1 MKSLP
6 HLVEIVRKENEERRG
21 ITEPK
26 IGTQRIDV
34 HAAEQLRFEASF
46 GDFNFPIDEP
56 RERGG
61 TDAGPPPLA
70 YFLAGAASCLLTQY
84 TKLALEKGIR
94 INSLKTVA
102 RGHFDRQLGGA
113 FVDII
118 YDIELESDEDAD
130 GIRQLALEA
139 ESMCY
144 AHNTLKKAVRL
155 ETNLIFNGRALKLHM

>member
-1 MKSLP
+1 M
-6 HLVEIVRKENEERRG
+6 VEIVRKENEERRG
-21 ITEPK
+21 ITEPR
-26 IGTQRIDV
+26 IGTQRVDV
-34 HAAEQLRFEASF
+34 HAVEQMRFEASF
-46 GDFNFPIDEP
+46 GGFSFTIDEP

-61 TDAGPPPLA
+61 TDAGLPPLA

-84 TKLALEKGIR
+84 TKLALEKGIP
-94 INSLKTVA
+94 IDSLKAVT

-118 YDIELESDEDAD
+118 YDIELESDEKAEI
-130 GIRQLALEA
+130 IRKLALEA

-155 ETNLIFNGRALKLHM
+155 ETNLKVNGRPLMLHM